1 MKGYFLFF
9 SSIIVAH
16 NSYNISHSV
25 LQKRF
30 YLVALRLPVAKRRIH
45 AAEKL
50 HSLRKVHCIIL
61 CFWQRTFCSNNSP
74 DGESDVKDLSVREIQ
89 APQ

>member
-9 SSIIVAH
+9 SSIIDAR
-16 NSYNISHSV
+16 NSYNISHPV
-25 LQKRF
+25 LLKGF
-30 YLVALRLPVAKRRIH
+30 YLVAFRLPVAKRRIR

-50 HSLRKVHCIIL
+50 DSLRKVHCIIL
-61 CFWQRTFCSNNSP
+61 YFWQRTFCSNNSP
-74 DGESDVKDLSVREIQ
+74 DVDVKDLSVREIQ